1 MLKLT
6 YLISLISCLFVS
18 NICKAQD
25 SSHIQI
31 SLLTCTPGEELYS
44 TFGHSAIRIIDSSST
59 NDIVF
64 NFGTF
69 NFDDEGFYLK
79 FVQGKLLY
87 FLSAERFQDFS
98 YMYQSTGRGITEQI
112 LNFSP
117 AEKINIQHELF
128 ENLKEE
134 NKYYLYD
141 FFFDNCTTRL
151 RDIIQKNA
159 SENEVKSSKQLLP
172 YTFRNAIHSYLDR
185 NDKAWSKLG
194 IDLLLG
200 TSTDRKMTEQ
210 DAQFLPDN
218 LMNAIDKKNHQR
230 KLVIAKEDVFPFKP
244 IKIESKLF
252 TPLLAFSMLLLLY
265 VLASSFKNS
274 INPLILSGMD
284 GFIFFITGSIG
295 ILLIIMWT
303 ATNHAM
309 CKYNFNLLWAIPFNT
324 IMAFFVRPSK
334 KWMRNYFVF
343 QAAFLTITMIAW
355 ALLPQKMN
363 IGFLPIALLLLYR
376 SAEIYFQFNPA
387 NSDGKKAPRI

>member
-172 YTFRNAIHSYLDR
+172 YTFRNAIHSYLDK
-185 NDKAWSKLG
+185 NDKSWSKLG

-200 TSTDRKMTEQ
+200 ASTDRKMTEQ

-218 LMNAIDKKNHQR
+218 LMIAIDKKNHQR
-230 KLVIAKEDVFPFKP
+230 KLVITKEDVFPFKP
-244 IKIESKLF
+244 IKIESQLF
-252 TPLLAFSMLLLLY
+252 TPFLAFSMLLLLY

-274 INPLILSGMD
+274 IKPLILSGMD

-324 IMAFFVRPSK
+324 VMAFFVRPSK
-334 KWMRNYFVF
+334 LWMRNYFGL
-343 QAAFLTITMIAW
+343 QAVFLTATLIAW
-355 ALLPQKMN
+355 ILLPQKMN
-363 IGFLPIALLLLYR
+363 LGFLPIVLLLLYR
-376 SAEIYFQFNPA
+376 SAGIYYQFNPA
-387 NSDGKKAPRI
+387 NSDGKKVPRI

>member
-18 NICKAQD
+18 DIGKAQD

-44 TFGHSAIRIIDSSST
+44 TFGHSAIRIIDSSSA

-112 LNFSP
+112 LNFSA
-117 AEKINIQHELF
+117 AEKIKIQHELF

-159 SENEVKSSKQLLP
+159 PEKELKASKQLLA
-172 YTFRNAIHSYLDR
+172 YTFRNAIHSYLDK

-200 TSTDRKMTEQ
+200 ASTDKKMTEQ

-334 KWMRNYFVF
+334 LWMRNYFGL
-343 QAAFLTITMIAW
+343 QAVFLTATLIAW
-355 ALLPQKMN
+355 TLLPQKMN
-363 IGFLPIALLLLYR
+363 LGFLPIVLLLLYR
-376 SAEIYFQFNPA
+376 SAGIYYQFKPA
-387 NSDGKKAPRI
+387 NSDGKKALGI